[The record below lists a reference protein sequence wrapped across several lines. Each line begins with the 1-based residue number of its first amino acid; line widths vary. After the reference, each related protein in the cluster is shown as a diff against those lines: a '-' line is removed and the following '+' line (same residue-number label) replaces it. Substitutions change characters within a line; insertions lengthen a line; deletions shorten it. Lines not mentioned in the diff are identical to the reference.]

1 MILQWEYLLNLPK
14 VVFKCDLVTLKNIIF
29 SYLYSV
35 YLLHWSSTIISVDD
49 ITKIIRHVRRS
60 IKKRVSQ
67 SDLIQIQV
75 TSGISMSLWKGK
87 GGGWHH
93 N

>member
-1 MILQWEYLLNLPK
+1 MPK
-14 VVFKCDLVTLKNIIF
+14 VVLKCDLVTLKHIIF

-35 YLLHWSSTIISVDD
+35 YLYYWSSIIISEDD

-60 IKKRVSQ
+60 IKERVSQ

-75 TSGISMSLWKGK
+75 ASEISISLCKDEGGK
-87 GGGWHH
+87 
-93 N
+93 